1 MGVNQKILDAIELLT
16 NNSIKKAGYDKTIQA
31 QIISCED
38 ATIGKYKC
46 RYQDTTFFAYA
57 GSADITYSK
66 GAYVYILVPGN
77 DMSKDKTILGTTQ
90 KLGINY
96 VSEAVGQQAY
106 DILGKNC
113 VTTSGIYYLA
123 TKYKKYSYV
132 IYKYGVS
139 SSPLKLDND
148 ALNQYIKK
156 SSSLIAGM
164 TIRNT
169 IPLQEQYQGH
179 YGITFN
185 LVFNDNSNLQ
195 SNGNSKQIIKSYTL
209 DEDNMTGNPY
219 RFEHNTRQYQIFEI
233 DGENFVRID
242 SIEIFCQDFPNSVS
256 GTLQHYPLRSTDN
269 GVNIFI
275 SSVEI
280 LGAIRKSDE
289 ENNGISISFY
299 TPKGIF
305 FKQATNPSP
314 KEELIVTAQVRIK
327 GKLVSDSQNLSFYWG
342 KENVGIFAN
351 SQYYNQ
357 HLGRGWKC
365 VNEKNI
371 ISPGTATQ
379 APQIEWVP
387 GDSTYIVYRE
397 DATARENKLKVA
409 VLYDD
414 TVISKEITIQN
425 LQANAADIIIQS
437 DSGTQFY
444 YDIGHPTLTCKVNG
458 VENTQ
463 NYNYYWAW
471 QNNNCGLEALET
483 TTELNN
489 NYTTT
494 YNALQSL
501 KNSIQAGTRFKNE
514 AQQELNNYETTLSN
528 FKYTQRVNKNKI
540 YDLQINAIDGF
551 AIFKCTVEDLNHNY
565 IGTASITLSNSL
577 QAENIYSLIIEN
589 GSASYKYNQ
598 NGIAPNSKSL
608 DDPQQ
613 ILALTFKVYDN
624 LGNDIT
630 DDIKK
635 RQVTWKIPIENTL
648 LVDENNK
655 TGAVEQEGYRYYSN
669 LDTLVY
675 DIAQKYDVKKLNNQI
690 ELFVT
695 YKQINLV
702 AKTNFTFVKQGEPGT
717 NGTQYIVKIIPNSTA
732 KTLPIYPILTA
743 IGDSNSYIV
752 NFAASG
758 TGQQQTAGFNVGK
771 TLFKAQLWQSG
782 DLVWEGT
789 STAASP
795 KDGVTSP
802 SSVTWNMLK
811 NFYKTNFTDESSFNI
826 VNANTGL
833 ISYINTTAQPIDP
846 TFSRTL
852 ADILKCTI
860 TYNQHSYYSTL
871 PIATAWVKN
880 DNYRIELK
888 DYTGFRYVM
897 YSSDGLSPQYDN
909 SKPFEFIVKEKIN
922 NKWEDISLISGSHAV
937 NFSYF
942 VNGDV
947 VNIIQTQQIEI
958 DQTIQQNQ
966 FPYINDSH
974 DLELLTQNYY
984 TEDLQKNQCVCRP
997 ASRYSGQCVNNALV
1011 CTVTSANNNQV
1022 IARIHIPIHFLLNKY
1037 GLAHINAWDG
1047 NSIQLDDKGGY
1058 ILAPQMGAG
1067 KKENDNSFTGV
1078 LMGEVKNPDK
1088 TTPDIG
1094 LLGYNKGDRTFFL
1107 NSENGSALFGK
1118 ANNGQVVIDPSTN
1131 HALLYSGN
1139 FWKNYNENGLPSNY
1153 TSSNEKGQGL
1163 LIDLTKPEIRYGSGR
1178 FKVDSNGN
1186 LVATNTDLSGKITAI
1201 SGQIGGWTINGTK
1214 LIGTESNSLNSQKIT
1229 LEADRSRIYS
1239 GNKTELT
1246 STTDGFHLSPLGL
1259 SLGNSFRFKNRYT
1272 DDQGILQPA
1281 TLEMGYLS
1289 GNHWTIRG
1297 DSGANSSFIS
1307 FGTKGQN
1314 RSVYIGTDE
1323 ITLGSRFSVDNNGN
1337 LTASNVNLSGEINAS
1352 SGQIGGW
1359 SINAFDLKAGNLSL
1373 DYEGSISGPSWSI
1386 SANGDAYFGKIYG
1399 DVMSGQ
1405 SLNGYGFTIG
1415 GSGDSWLNPNTIM
1428 ADDMT
1433 GGYYS
1438 GSLTDKMIIKC
1449 DTLYAR
1455 HAEIDTLDAKIIN
1468 VSDNLNANYLTANEI
1483 GANYLTASQISANYL
1498 NTDELEANYFTYD
1511 NERVSW
1517 GQIVTD
1523 IWLGRE
1529 EYGDSPGVLYY
1540 ATGMALGRWY
1550 EHSYGSPH
1558 RHQVGRVV

>member
-256 GTLQHYPLRSTDN
+256 GTPQHYPLRSTDN

-409 VLYDD
+409 VLYDN

-425 LQANAADIIIQS
+425 LQANATDIIIQS

-514 AQQELNNYETTLSN
+514 AQQELNNYETALSN

-540 YDLQINAIDGF
+540 YDLQVNAIDGF

-648 LVDENNK
+648 LVDKNNK

-717 NGTQYIVKIIPNSTA
+717 NGTQYIVKIVPNSTA

-743 IGDSNSYIV
+743 IGNSNSYIV

-771 TLFKAQLWQSG
+771 ILFKAQLWQSG
-782 DLVWEGT
+782 DLVWEGA
-789 STAASP
+789 STAANP

-826 VNANTGL
+826 ANANTGL
-833 ISYINTTAQPIDP
+833 ISYVNTTAQPMDP

-909 SKPFEFIVKEKIN
+909 SKPFEFIIKEKIN
-922 NKWEDISLISGSHAV
+922 NKWEDISLVSGSHAV

-947 VNIIQTQQIEI
+947 VNLIQTQQIEI

-966 FPYINDSH
+966 LPYINDSH

-984 TEDLQKNQCVCRP
+984 TEDLQKNQCICRP
-997 ASRYSGQCVNNALV
+997 ASRYSGECVNNALV
-1011 CTVTSANNNQV
+1011 CTVTSTNNNQV

-1088 TTPDIG
+1088 TTSDIG

-1118 ANNGQVVIDPSTN
+1118 ANNGQIVIDPSTS

-1186 LVATNTDLSGKITAI
+1186 LVATNADLSGKITAT

-1229 LEADRSRIYS
+1229 LEADHSRIYS
-1239 GNKTELT
+1239 GSKTELT
-1246 STTDGFHLSPLGL
+1246 TTGDGFHLSPLGL
-1259 SLGNSFRFKNRYT
+1259 SLGDSFRFKNRYSDNGT
-1272 DDQGILQPA
+1272 IKPA

-1289 GNHWTIRG
+1289 GNHWTIKG
-1297 DSGANSSFIS
+1297 DSTANLSSIS
-1307 FGTKGQN
+1307 FGTKGSN

-1399 DVMSGQ
+1399 QVMSGQ

-1415 GSGDSWLNPNTIM
+1415 GSSGSWLNPNTIM
-1428 ADDMT
+1428 ASDMT

-1438 GSLTDKMIIKC
+1438 GSLTDRMIIKC

-1483 GANYLTASQISANYL
+1483 GANYLTASQIRANYL